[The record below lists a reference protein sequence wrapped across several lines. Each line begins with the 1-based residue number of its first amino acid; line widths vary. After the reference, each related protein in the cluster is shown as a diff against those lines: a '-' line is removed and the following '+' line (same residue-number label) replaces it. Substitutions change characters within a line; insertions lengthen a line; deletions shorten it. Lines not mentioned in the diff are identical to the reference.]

1 MPRHILAC
9 IAALCIAAACSARE
23 QTYREAVLEL
33 RQQIIKQEAYL
44 KILKKTVKTMRK
56 SIAYGAAQQ
65 QVAMLEAKIKEDK
78 KLLVDLVRG
87 GEAKFQRQRK
97 ADKKAKV
104 EVARKKVSRE
114 GYLRRLFREELAR
127 RAAGMEDMEASIRA
141 ASAAVQA
148 RGGTTEEEKAY
159 TRKIE
164 ESFLVSLLGSR
175 ERIRG
180 YQGVILRHIVATSKK
195 YDTILHCGS
204 LAWTRVCLWK
214 IIRSGAETFEEA
226 AMDEDDAT
234 FMRKV
239 RAPKSDE
246 HKALWDVALED
257 VRRRFAMHSSDELRR
272 RFDTFMGMT
281 YDRNRYP
288 QKSPLGVLGVFV
300 RTARRDPVRAAVT
313 LCDPYIHMH
322 QAGIR
327 VALEDKERQK
337 RVALYLERVEK
348 RMQNGE
354 VLLGCNVIAVD
365 QLE

>member
-1 MPRHILAC
+1 
-9 IAALCIAAACSARE
+9 
-23 QTYREAVLEL
+23 
-33 RQQIIKQEAYL
+33 
-44 KILKKTVKTMRK
+44 
-56 SIAYGAAQQ
+56 
-65 QVAMLEAKIKEDK
+65 
-78 KLLVDLVRG
+78 
-87 GEAKFQRQRK
+87 
-97 ADKKAKV
+97 
-104 EVARKKVSRE
+104 
-114 GYLRRLFREELAR
+114 
-127 RAAGMEDMEASIRA
+127 
-141 ASAAVQA
+141 
-148 RGGTTEEEKAY
+148 
-159 TRKIE
+159 
-164 ESFLVSLLGSR
+164 
-175 ERIRG
+175 
-180 YQGVILRHIVATSKK
+180 
-195 YDTILHCGS
+195 
-204 LAWTRVCLWK
+204 VCLWK

-257 VRRRFAMHSSDELRR
+257 VRRRFAMHSSDEFRR

-348 RMQNGE
+348 RMQNGD

-365 QLE
+365 QLEKDLPKLKVVIEGASAQARVEGGARYDLVHIGGHWYISCRDIVFIAD